1 MEWVE
6 TTGRTVEEAK
16 KSALEQLGVAENEA
30 EFEII
35 SEPKIGLFGRLKE
48 EARVRARIQPRYPR
62 PKGDRRDRKRSR
74 PHAAHEAAPR
84 PAEADASSGPADSEQ
99 DGRSHYPVARRNARA
114 PERSGVTVTGRQ
126 LAVGGPG
133 HRRRPVTARRRK
145 ALVSTP

>member
-16 KSALEQLGVAENEA
+16 KSALDQLGVAESEA

-62 PKGDRRDRKRSR
+62 PKGDRRDRKRNRS
-74 PHAAHEAAPR
+74 HAAHEAPPGQPKLR
-84 PAEADASSGPADSEQ
+84 Q
-99 DGRSHYPVARRNARA
+99 VAHRA
-114 PERSGVTVTGRQ
+114 VPSRKPLFPSLGHPERHTMAERDEVSVTGRL

-133 HRRRPVTARRRK
+133 RRKGPVTAHRRK

>member
-62 PKGDRRDRKRSR
+62 PKGDRRDRRRGR
-74 PHAAHEAAPR
+74 PHASHEAPPRAPGGETEDNSTDLDQQGAVPGTRATGEDREGAPGRADRGGSGR
-84 PAEADASSGPADSEQ
+84 PAPAAAAVEA
-99 DGRSHYPVARRNARA
+99 GR
-114 PERSGVTVTGRQ
+114 RQ
-126 LAVGGPG
+126 HAAGK
-133 HRRRPVTARRRK
+133 H
-145 ALVSTP
+145 

>member
-1 MEWVE
+1 
-6 TTGRTVEEAK
+6 
-16 KSALEQLGVAENEA
+16 
-30 EFEII
+30 
-35 SEPKIGLFGRLKE
+35 
-48 EARVRARIQPRYPR
+48 VRARIQPRYPR

-84 PAEADASSGPADSEQ
+84 PAEADASSGPLPLP
-99 DGRSHYPVARRNARA
+99 GRPGKRA
-114 PERSGVTVTGRQ
+114 IPERSGVTVTGRQ